1 MTTTWLPLELI
12 DRCIGSRI
20 QVIIKNEKE
29 IVGTLVGFDDYLNM
43 VLKDAVE
50 IDTDSNKRTLIDDIL
65 LNGNQITM
73 IVPGGGGSS

>member
-1 MTTTWLPLELI
+1 MTTWLPLELI

-43 VLKDAVE
+43 VLRDAVE
-50 IDTDSNKRTLIDDIL
+50 IDSDSNKRTPIDDIL

-73 IVPGGGGSS
+73 MVPGGGDS

>member
-1 MTTTWLPLELI
+1 MTTWLPLELI

-73 IVPGGGGSS
+73 MVPGGGDV

>member
-50 IDTDSNKRTLIDDIL
+50 IDTDSNKRTPIDDIL

-73 IVPGGGGSS
+73 MVPGGGDS